1 MMSMDKAL
9 RLQAWVDGELGA
21 SESREVEAWVACDA
35 EARLMVEDLRRLQG
49 MAGVGELVRE
59 VPETREFY
67 WSGIVRGIEAAE
79 RGSRREARG
88 MVWWRRWLVPVGAL
102 AAIMISLP
110 LFRHGPDPASSG
122 SGFIGP
128 ELEKPLAGV
137 DAFTF
142 RSETERM
149 TVVWIDFTT
158 D

>member
-1 MMSMDKAL
+1 MMSTDKAL

-21 SESREVEAWVACDA
+21 SESREVEAWVARDD
-35 EARLMVEDLRRLQG
+35 EARLLVEDLRRLQG
-49 MAGVGELVRE
+49 VVGVGEVVRSI
-59 VPETREFY
+59 PETREFY
-67 WSGIVRGIEAAE
+67 WAGIARGIEAAE
-79 RGSRREARG
+79 RVSRRESRG

-110 LFRHGPDPASSG
+110 LLRQGPDATSAG
-122 SGFIGP
+122 GAFIGP